1 MVVRFILILA
11 LVAPRMAEAQG
22 KIDPQAQVHLDAA
35 LKAYEAKDWDAAIR
49 EFEQAYALD
58 PKPALLYA
66 TAQAYRF
73 ANRCGKAIELYRRY
87 LTGKLTDTQIAAAKT
102 GISLCEPKEAPAEPK
117 PEPRIE
123 PKPEPRIKLAPS
135 EPLARPAPEP
145 SIEPAPE
152 RRPWYTDGIGDALTA
167 GGVVG
172 IAVGA
177 TFLVMAGS
185 SESAAKSAQFRDDFL
200 RDLDDATQRKK
211 IGWTSLGVGSALAVG
226 GVLVYVLRDR
236 GHHDTAVVGT
246 DGRAIYISGA
256 F

>member
-73 ANRCGKAIELYRRY
+73 ANRCGKALELYRRY

-102 GISLCEPKEAPAEPK
+102 GISLCEPKEAPPEPK
-117 PEPRIE
+117 AEPRIE
-123 PKPEPRIKLAPS
+123 PNSESRIKLPPS
-135 EPLARPAPEP
+135 EPLARPGP

-152 RRPWYTDGIGDALTA
+152 RRPWYTDGVGDALTA

-236 GHHDTAVVGT
+236 GHPAVVGTT

>member
-35 LKAYEAKDWDAAIR
+35 LKAYDAKDWDAAIR

-73 ANRCGKAIELYRRY
+73 ANRCGKALELYRRY

-102 GISLCEPKEAPAEPK
+102 GISLCEPKEAPPEPK
-117 PEPRIE
+117 AEPRIE
-123 PKPEPRIKLAPS
+123 PKPEPHIKLPPS
-135 EPLARPAPEP
+135 EPLPQQVP
-145 SIEPAPE
+145 STEPASE
-152 RRPWYTDGIGDALTA
+152 RRPWYTDGVGDALTA

-200 RDLDDATQRKK
+200 RDLDEATQRRK

-236 GHHDTAVVGT
+236 SHHPAVVGTT
-246 DGRAIYISGA
+246 DGRAIYITGA

>member
-1 MVVRFILILA
+1 MLFRVISIVVLA
-11 LVAPRMAEAQG
+11 LAPQIASAQG
-22 KIDPQAQVHLDAA
+22 KLEPQAQVHLDAA
-35 LKAYEAKDWDAAIR
+35 LKAYETKDWDAAVR
-49 EFEQAYALD
+49 EFEQAYAID

-73 ANRCGKAIELYRRY
+73 ANRCGKALELYRRY

-102 GISLCEPKEAPAEPK
+102 GISLCESTRPEPAPEPK
-117 PEPRIE
+117 PEPKTE
-123 PKPEPRIKLAPS
+123 PKPESRLEPTLEPPRGVPS
-135 EPLARPAPEP
+135 V
-145 SIEPAPE
+145 EPAPE

-172 IAVGA
+172 IAIGA

-185 SESAAKSAQFRDDFL
+185 SESAAKSARFRDDFL
-200 RDLDDATQRKK
+200 RDLDDAAQRKK
-211 IGWTSLGVGSALAVG
+211 IGWTSLGVGSGLAVG

-236 GHHDTAVVGT
+236 GHHAPVVGTT
-246 DGRAIYISGA
+246 DGRAIYISGT